1 MFDSAVLKPEVGKN
15 GETTETL
22 SFIRFFFFF
31 NVSKTKIQL
40 GKPKT
45 SANKEELNEPG
56 NYLGYK
62 VKTGS
67 RASSI

>member
-1 MFDSAVLKPEVGKN
+1 MFDSAVLKPEVGKK
-15 GETTETL
+15 GEATETL
-22 SFIRFFFFF
+22 RFIRFFFFY
-31 NVSKTKIQL
+31 VSKTKIQL

-45 SANKEELNEPG
+45 PANKEELNKPG